1 MLEASPCIE
10 EVAAVPY
17 KPKTPCRYPGCPKLS
32 AERFCPQHTQVE
44 DQRYRRYQRDP
55 EINLRY
61 GTVWRKIRTRYLDAH
76 TLCEDCLKAG
86 HTTPAVEV
94 HHVVPLSHGGS
105 HDVSTCGP
113 CANPATHASPL
124 VMVTGGETHLR
135 CLPITRTCIPRL
147 DPKAYWRNILDLD
160 FQMLAPFLMWS
171 PLGKTI
177 ASAGKTCVR

>member
-1 MLEASPCIE
+1 M
-10 EVAAVPY
+10 PY

-55 EINLRY
+55 EINRRY

-86 HTTPAVEV
+86 HTTPALEV

-105 HDVSTCGP
+105 HDVSNLRALCKP
-113 CANPATHASPL
+113 CHSRQSARD
-124 VMVTGGETHLR
+124 GDR
-135 CLPITRTCIPRL
+135 
-147 DPKAYWRNILDLD
+147 WRN
-160 FQMLAPFLMWS
+160 
-171 PLGKTI
+171 
-177 ASAGKTCVR
+177 ASQVFTYHENMHTKA

>member
-1 MLEASPCIE
+1 M
-10 EVAAVPY
+10 PY

-55 EINLRY
+55 EINRRY

-76 TLCEDCLKAG
+76 PLCEDCLKAG

-105 HDVSTCGP
+105 HDVSNLRALCKP
-113 CANPATHASPL
+113 CHSRQSARD
-124 VMVTGGETHLR
+124 GDR
-135 CLPITRTCIPRL
+135 
-147 DPKAYWRNILDLD
+147 WRN
-160 FQMLAPFLMWS
+160 
-171 PLGKTI
+171 
-177 ASAGKTCVR
+177 ASQVFTYHENVHTKA

>member
-1 MLEASPCIE
+1 M
-10 EVAAVPY
+10 PY

-55 EINLRY
+55 EINRRY

-105 HDVSTCGP
+105 HDVSNLRALCKP
-113 CANPATHASPL
+113 CHSRQSARD
-124 VMVTGGETHLR
+124 GDR
-135 CLPITRTCIPRL
+135 
-147 DPKAYWRNILDLD
+147 WRN
-160 FQMLAPFLMWS
+160 
-171 PLGKTI
+171 
-177 ASAGKTCVR
+177 ASQVFTYHENVHTKA

>member
-1 MLEASPCIE
+1 M
-10 EVAAVPY
+10 PY

-55 EINLRY
+55 EINRRY

-86 HTTPAVEV
+86 HTTPALEV

-105 HDVSTCGP
+105 HDVSNLRALCKP
-113 CANPATHASPL
+113 CHSRQSARD
-124 VMVTGGETHLR
+124 GDR
-135 CLPITRTCIPRL
+135 
-147 DPKAYWRNILDLD
+147 WRN
-160 FQMLAPFLMWS
+160 
-171 PLGKTI
+171 
-177 ASAGKTCVR
+177 ASQVFTYHENVHTKA

>member
-1 MLEASPCIE
+1 M
-10 EVAAVPY
+10 PY

-55 EINLRY
+55 EINRRY

-86 HTTPAVEV
+86 HTTPALEV

-105 HDVSTCGP
+105 HDVSNLRALCKP
-113 CANPATHASPL
+113 CHSRQSARD
-124 VMVTGGETHLR
+124 GDR
-135 CLPITRTCIPRL
+135 
-147 DPKAYWRNILDLD
+147 WRNVSQV
-160 FQMLAPFLMWS
+160 FTYHENVHTKA
-171 PLGKTI
+171 
-177 ASAGKTCVR
+177 

>member
-1 MLEASPCIE
+1 M
-10 EVAAVPY
+10 AAVPY

-55 EINLRY
+55 EINRRY

-86 HTTPAVEV
+86 HTTPALEV

-105 HDVSTCGP
+105 HDVSNLRALCKP
-113 CANPATHASPL
+113 CHSRQSARD
-124 VMVTGGETHLR
+124 GDR
-135 CLPITRTCIPRL
+135 
-147 DPKAYWRNILDLD
+147 WRN
-160 FQMLAPFLMWS
+160 
-171 PLGKTI
+171 
-177 ASAGKTCVR
+177 ASQVFTYHENVHTKA

>member
-1 MLEASPCIE
+1 
-10 EVAAVPY
+10 VAAVPY

-55 EINLRY
+55 EINRRY

-86 HTTPAVEV
+86 HTTPALEV

-105 HDVSTCGP
+105 HDVSNLRALCKP
-113 CANPATHASPL
+113 CHSRQSARD
-124 VMVTGGETHLR
+124 GDR
-135 CLPITRTCIPRL
+135 
-147 DPKAYWRNILDLD
+147 WRN
-160 FQMLAPFLMWS
+160 
-171 PLGKTI
+171 
-177 ASAGKTCVR
+177 ASQVFTYHENVHTKA